1 MVSETLFVENPI
13 DATISQF
20 SFFLLSKEIELGIV
34 LGKGSFS
41 SVRAL
46 GRLDSNGLVSSNN
59 HLSLS
64 AHSCRVFGGGEREQ
78 SYAMKKVR
86 TDIDYRT
93 QLEGVVDLFNESQF
107 LRKLSHPNIVKLKG

>member
-1 MVSETLFVENPI
+1 M
-13 DATISQF
+13 
-20 SFFLLSKEIELGIV
+20 
-34 LGKGSFS
+34 LGKGTFS

-46 GRLDSNGLVSSNN
+46 GRLDSNSNH

-64 AHSCRVFGGGEREQ
+64 AHSSRVFGGGEREQ
-78 SYAMKKVR
+78 SSYAMKKVR
-86 TDIDYRT
+86 TDIDYHT